1 MKIGNFEINK
11 KIFITFIVIVVLTII
26 ALILKKIY
34 VKEYEDYKINKD
46 KEFIYTYETYSNS
59 VTEVPFVNIDTNF
72 ARELNDKLQELASTY
87 KNSNTSNNSMDYRYN
102 INDNIVSLVIVFKSI
117 DSNNHLIFNYKTYVF
132 DLDQEGRALT
142 DEEILK
148 KYGKTVDEVND
159 NISLQMVKKY
169 NDEIGQKIIP
179 GTCNYKDCYL
189 KLRNVEKYTDNANYY
204 IEDGWLVVYAPY
216 NIYSE
221 YNEDKYFSR
230 DDFKFYIVQN
240 EKK

>member
-148 KYGKTVDEVND
+148 KYGKELKPEERNSEYVG
-159 NISLQMVKKY
+159 IACLRGAWVKKF
-169 NDEIGQKIIP
+169 K
-179 GTCNYKDCYL
+179 KRL
-189 KLRNVEKYTDNANYY
+189 VSL
-204 IEDGWLVVYAPY
+204 IEDGKYNTWWESVLYSFVGEEDIHTADVNGIFWSEVDTIDDYHRVLNYA
-216 NIYSE
+216 
-221 YNEDKYFSR
+221 
-230 DDFKFYIVQN
+230 
-240 EKK
+240 KKNNG